1 MSKLTRANAL
11 LKFIQSLRIRSRD
24 LQIVPLKL
32 NYAQRTIWSAIEDR
46 INKQEKVWVIALKAR
61 REGVSTLFEALM
73 LARTILTPRVHSLVM
88 ASNAG
93 NTAEIW
99 QMASTMINNSPF
111 RKYADPK
118 NKELHIGE
126 SKLIIATAG
135 SADAMR
141 GFDLTCLH
149 LSEVA
154 FWENPNTMNAVMQC
168 LPDTLDTFC
177 FIEST
182 ANGKVGHGEQFYDM
196 WCRAATGESEFIP
209 IFLPWFAMPEYC
221 RPHYLYKD
229 QWTPARKG
237 YSVLDD
243 PDPEEQELRR
253 EFKLTAGQLAW
264 RRWAVPNKCEGS
276 LDKFNQ
282 EYPATPDGA
291 FIASGLP
298 MFRSADLIPFQKDIR
313 RGERFTLEGSRWKF
327 DPQGYIEVWKHP
339 EPGHTYVIGADT
351 SMGYDEGTGRSQ
363 RSRSSACVIDMAT
376 LEQCAEYDASTP
388 PHMQAR
394 HLAHMGTR
402 YNNAL
407 LAPEVT
413 SSGGGGGRELIVY
426 LKELQYWNIHVWRHA
441 DRIRREQGS
450 IYGWECLDPESRVL
464 TAALQ
469 WVYARDV
476 KEGDR
481 LLGCYEQGLG
491 GKGTGRLPLRAQTVS
506 ATKTFLAPR
515 VEVTL
520 ANGRITT
527 VSANHPFW
535 VMRKKQ
541 TGRWIHASALRIGD
555 RVKYLPMW
563 DTVRTYEAGRL
574 SAFLDGEGHLS
585 QGKRYGLHLLVTQA
599 EGPLLDEIR
608 DLWQQLGFAAPF
620 KWLRHKNR
628 PAHWKTV
635 GVCGVVSTADALRA
649 LGMLRPSRLMRKFL
663 EQVDLERLSVKAFQ
677 TVAVTAT
684 RALPDGPVVGITTG
698 PDHTLIAD
706 GIVGH
711 NTNSR
716 TRPMMIAR
724 IREVITERTTTIH
737 SAGLLK
743 QLANFGENEAGR
755 TEALSG
761 HDDLLFAFGI
771 ALCSRRENY
780 FAPSNVVP
788 ITQNKFNPENFGFP
802 MHAYAANESV
812 ARHWQMLQKKK
823 PTVENKNW
831 QEL

>member
-1 MSKLTRANAL
+1 MSKLTRASAL

-46 INKQEKVWVIALKAR
+46 ITKQEKVWVIALKAR

-209 IFLPWFAMPEYC
+209 IFLPWFAMPEYQ

-229 QWTPARKG
+229 QWTPARKQ

-351 SMGYDEGTGRSQ
+351 SMGYDDNTGRSQ

-426 LKELQYWNIHVWRHA
+426 LKELNYWNIHVWRHA

-450 IYGWECLDPESRVL
+450 IYGWE
-464 TAALQ
+464 
-469 WVYARDV
+469 
-476 KEGDR
+476 
-481 LLGCYEQGLG
+481 
-491 GKGTGRLPLRAQTVS
+491 
-506 ATKTFLAPR
+506 
-515 VEVTL
+515 
-520 ANGRITT
+520 
-527 VSANHPFW
+527 
-535 VMRKKQ
+535 
-541 TGRWIHASALRIGD
+541 
-555 RVKYLPMW
+555 
-563 DTVRTYEAGRL
+563 
-574 SAFLDGEGHLS
+574 
-585 QGKRYGLHLLVTQA
+585 
-599 EGPLLDEIR
+599 
-608 DLWQQLGFAAPF
+608 
-620 KWLRHKNR
+620 
-628 PAHWKTV
+628 
-635 GVCGVVSTADALRA
+635 
-649 LGMLRPSRLMRKFL
+649 
-663 EQVDLERLSVKAFQ
+663 
-677 TVAVTAT
+677 
-684 RALPDGPVVGITTG
+684 
-698 PDHTLIAD
+698 
-706 GIVGH
+706 
-711 NTNSR
+711 TNSR

-780 FAPSNVVP
+780 FGDTKVVP
-788 ITQNKFNPENFGFP
+788 ITSNKFNPESFGFP
-802 MHAYAANESV
+802 MHAYAANEAV
-812 ARHWQMLQKKK
+812 TRHWQMLQKRK
-823 PTVENKNW
+823 PTAENKGW
-831 QEL
+831 QDL

>member
-1 MSKLTRANAL
+1 MSKLTRASAL

-196 WCRAATGESEFIP
+196 WCRATTGESEFIP

-253 EFKLTAGQLAW
+253 EFQLTAGQLAW

-351 SMGYDEGTGRSQ
+351 SMGYDDNTGRSQ

-426 LKELQYWNIHVWRHA
+426 LKELNYWNIHVWRHA

-450 IYGWECLDPESRVL
+450 IYGWECVHPDSRILMKDLTWKPAHAVLIGDRVL
-464 TAALQ
+464 G
-469 WVYARDV
+469 Y
-476 KEGDR
+476 KES
-481 LLGCYEQGLG
+481 GLG
-491 GKGTGRLPLRAQTVS
+491 LGQGRTNTLRWQTV
-506 ATKTFLAPR
+506 TETRTFIAPR
-515 VEVTL
+515 VEVL
-520 ANGRITT
+520 LENGQRTC
-527 VSANHPFW
+527 VSENHPLW
-535 VMRKKQ
+535 VSRPTKRLWRFREAASLRPGDYVRAMQ
-541 TGRWIHASALRIGD
+541 T
-555 RVKYLPMW
+555 W
-563 DTVRTYEAGRL
+563 DTERTYEAGRL
-574 SAFLDGEGHLS
+574 SGLLDGEGHLS
-585 QGKRYGLHLLVTQA
+585 QGKRYGLQLLISQVV
-599 EGPLLDEIR
+599 GPLADEIEE
-608 DLWQQLGFAAPF
+608 LWQLMKFETYF
-620 KWLRHKNR
+620 KHLRHRQR
-628 PAHWKTV
+628 PWEQVLTT
-635 GVCGVVSTADALRA
+635 CGPIKIADVLRA
-649 LGMLRPSRLMRKFL
+649 LGSLRPTRLLRKFDTL
-663 EQVDLERLSVKAFQ
+663 DLERLTVKGFPRVRVRSVRQ
-677 TVAVTAT
+677 VD
-684 RALPDGPVVGITTG
+684 DGPVIGLTTD

-706 GIVGH
+706 GILGH

-788 ITQNKFNPENFGFP
+788 ITQNKFDSSSFGFP
-802 MHAYAANESV
+802 MHAYAANEAV

-823 PTVENKNW
+823 PSVDNKNW